1 MAEKD
6 NSIIIDDSKTINLHE
21 KVMKHWLWKDSKKFQ
36 WWIIMLFEVNQ
47 PGRTYN
53 VGKELFHLK
62 KGQSAN
68 SLREWGQLFGAT
80 AKTVQKFFE
89 MLEKDA
95 IIMRKIV
102 GKGKHSTTLINI
114 GEFVNYNDD
123 SKHKVSH
130 KVSHKILH
138 KIPHKILHSTIEI
151 EPPKIEPEIP
161 ELIPVENADSKAYSA
176 AVEYWL
182 KEFHPTWTFKARHG
196 NDMKSILSQIKK
208 RLKAAN
214 QDIEPTAEQISKG
227 FQILCKKLP
236 TFYKSKDLPTID
248 SKFNEIYEEIKK
260 AQDNGQNSKNTQQS
274 GNRIQETTSVGED
287 AINRLF
293 PEDNQS

>member
-6 NSIIIDDSKTINLHE
+6 NISVIDESKTINLHE

-80 AKTVQKFFE
+80 AKTVQKFFV

-138 KIPHKILHSTIEI
+138 KIPHKILHSTIDI
-151 EPPKIEPEIP
+151 EPPEKEPEILELVPP
-161 ELIPVENADSKAYSA
+161 ENEDSKAYSK
-176 AVEYWL
+176 AVEFWL

-196 NDMKSILSQIKK
+196 SDLKSILSQIKK
-208 RLKAAN
+208 RLKAVKN
-214 QDIEPTAEQISKG
+214 EEPNAEQIFNG
-227 FQILCKKLP
+227 FKILCQKLP
-236 TFYKSKDLPTID
+236 NFYKSKDLPTID

-260 AQDNGQNSKNTQQS
+260 AQENGSNTKNTQQS
-274 GNRIQETTSVGED
+274 GNRIKETASVGED

-293 PEDNQS
+293 PEDNK